1 MVKGNWKYTM
11 SKALKLQLANYS
23 NWLNTVKVP
32 RCSVSNEGNFIT
44 AVSFLQNC
52 QDVLT
57 VLAPPWTLTLTSMNE
72 CVTSSDEWIFLSSAP
87 TVPPVSPFSRHGP
100 QSSLPTQAP
109 LYVLCSFQILP
120 LPWRVCLSVQIY
132 SDLLDHRSGL
142 IWGDLSLLST
152 QNPFFFLIIQYINF

>member
-57 VLAPPWTLTLTSMNE
+57 VLAPPGTLTLTSMNE
-72 CVTSSDEWIFLSSAP
+72 CITSSDE
-87 TVPPVSPFSRHGP
+87 
-100 QSSLPTQAP
+100 
-109 LYVLCSFQILP
+109 
-120 LPWRVCLSVQIY
+120 
-132 SDLLDHRSGL
+132 
-142 IWGDLSLLST
+142 
-152 QNPFFFLIIQYINF
+152 